1 MTKKRALEI
10 LEAHNK
16 WRRGSDAIPMQD
28 PKDIGEALEVA
39 IQALKKQTKT
49 NKNNESI

>member
-28 PKDIGEALEVA
+28 PKDIGEALE
-39 IQALKKQTKT
+39 ISIKSLKKLIKKTTK
-49 NKNNESI
+49 